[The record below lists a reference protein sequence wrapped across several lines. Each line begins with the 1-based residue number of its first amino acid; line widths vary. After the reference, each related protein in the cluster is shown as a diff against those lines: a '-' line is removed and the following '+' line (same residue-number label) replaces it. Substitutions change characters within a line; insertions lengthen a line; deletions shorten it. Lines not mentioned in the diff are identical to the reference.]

1 MGKPM
6 AENLQKYLAK
16 NDQSLIF
23 NNRTMASGDNLK
35 SLGASPAS
43 SFGELV
49 QKSDVVFT
57 MVCSKPINNIR
68 KEILMKNKRSTT
80 MTHSKVFYNKPTIPR
95 TSLARSSSIAQPCTQ
110 TQQKPS
116 LPRSTSTRQL
126 SSQHQCSVV
135 QQSPHLENW

>member
-1 MGKPM
+1 MIDEQYGLGSMGKPM

-57 MVCSKPINNIR
+57 MVC
-68 KEILMKNKRSTT
+68 ILD
-80 MTHSKVFYNKPTIPR
+80 
-95 TSLARSSSIAQPCTQ
+95 SSITFE
-110 TQQKPS
+110 T
-116 LPRSTSTRQL
+116 
-126 SSQHQCSVV
+126 
-135 QQSPHLENW
+135 

>member
-1 MGKPM
+1 MAAKNLQVGWYGLGSMGKPM

-57 MVCSKPINNIR
+57 MVNNDDT
-68 KEILMKNKRSTT
+68 LRS
-80 MTHSKVFYNKPTIPR
+80 
-95 TSLARSSSIAQPCTQ
+95 LL
-110 TQQKPS
+110 QQAYDTKD
-116 LPRSTSTRQL
+116 L
-126 SSQHQCSVV
+126 S
-135 QQSPHLENW
+135 